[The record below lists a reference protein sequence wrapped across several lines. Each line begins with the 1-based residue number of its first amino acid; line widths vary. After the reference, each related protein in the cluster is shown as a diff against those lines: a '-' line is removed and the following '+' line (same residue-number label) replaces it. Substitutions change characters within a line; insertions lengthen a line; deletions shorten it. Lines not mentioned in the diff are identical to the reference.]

1 MLGRLR
7 TASLIT
13 ALVAVAL
20 ASASAGQSP
29 GPPGGTV
36 PSDPSGGTT
45 PGGPSGAPPG
55 LDVAIAVKQRHA
67 DELLDLPGVAGVGV
81 GLNPAGKPV
90 IRVYTEKRDAAV
102 VPSSLE
108 GVAVESA
115 VTGIIQARAPTDR
128 FPRPVPIGVSSG
140 LDGVATGTLG
150 ARVTNGTNVYVLSNN
165 HVLAGINS
173 ASIGDP
179 IIQPG
184 NVDGGS
190 DPADRIATLA
200 AYQTIDFNGGNNTM
214 DAAIALTSTANVSTA
229 TPADGYGTPSNVT
242 AQASIGQAV
251 QKYGRTTGLQL
262 GTVAATNVSVDVC
275 YLLLFEFCLQEAR
288 FVGQISVS
296 PGPFSAPGDS
306 GSLIVTQGGNQ
317 PVALLFAGGDG
328 LTIGTPIDLVLQRFG
343 VTIDGSPPGDGPPGA
358 PIGLSAL
365 PGDGLVSLSWTAP
378 SFDGNSPITGY
389 RVYRGT
395 SPAGET
401 FLQSVGPGT
410 TTFEDTSVT
419 NGTTYYYKV
428 SAENALGEGPLSS
441 ERSATPGPVTPPTE
455 PLPTLDSFDR
465 GDENPLSDGGNWSN
479 GILNSGESGLV
490 VSGNALACTRT
501 TTCSAWRS
509 NRQYGPDVEAWATF
523 TTMPGNGNGLRL
535 YARLQQPGS
544 ATADGYVLRAVQQSG
559 SDQILVDRLDNG
571 AFVNLMTLSQ
581 ELAVGDTILL
591 RASGPLLEAW
601 RRDGSGWSRLGTVA
615 DQTYSA
621 SSYVG
626 VSLRGTTGRL
636 DDFGGR
642 TMGDVPP
649 PPEAPGAP
657 RSLSAQSGNG
667 VVQLAWQPPDFDGNS
682 PVLGY
687 LVYRGTSPG
696 GETFLQ
702 STPGRSF
709 SDTGVANGTTYYY
722 EVAAVNA
729 VNEGPRSNEA
739 SATPTDVFPP
749 VEPLPT
755 LDGFDRPNENPLSDG
770 GRWANGILGSG
781 ESGLTVSANALAC
794 TTTSTCT
801 AWRQNAL
808 YGPDSEAWARI
819 TTLPGNGNGL
829 RLYVRIQQPGSSAVD
844 GYVLRWAQQSGAD
857 QLLVDRLTNGVFAN
871 LLTLS
876 PEIALGDTLLLRAA
890 GSTLE
895 VWRKNGGGWTRLGF
909 VGDTVYAGAG
919 YVGVGLRAK
928 TGRLDDF
935 GARVASPTV
944 PGVPTSLSA
953 AAGNGSVSLSWTAP
967 VFDGGAALSYNVH
980 RGTSPGGET
989 LLQSAGAST
998 TFTDTTV
1005 TNGTTYYYKVSAV
1018 NGTGE
1023 GALSNEVSATPT
1035 GVVPPVEPLPTLD
1048 GFDRPDE
1055 NPLSGGGSWANGII
1069 GSGENGLKVTSNA
1082 LACSR
1087 STICSAWRQN
1097 APFGPDA
1104 EAWVT
1109 VTTLPGNGNGLR
1121 LYVRLQ
1127 QPGSSAADGYVL
1139 RWTQQSGADQL
1150 LLDRMTN
1157 NAFTNRLTLA
1167 PEIALGD
1174 TLLLRATGSTLEVWR
1189 RSGGV
1194 WSRLGFVTDSTYASA
1209 GLAGVALRGT
1219 TGRLDDFGARTRP

>member
-90 IRVYTEKRDAAV
+90 IRVYTEKPDAAV
-102 VPSSLE
+102 MPSSLE

-365 PGDGLVSLSWTAP
+365 AGDDSVSLSWSAP
-378 SFDGNSPITGY
+378 SFDGGSQLTGY

-395 SPAGET
+395 SPGGET
-401 FLQSVGPGT
+401 LLQSTGT
-410 TTFEDTSVT
+410 GTSFADTTAL

-428 SAENALGEGPLSS
+428 SAENALGEGPLS
-441 ERSATPGPVTPPTE
+441 
-455 PLPTLDSFDR
+455 
-465 GDENPLSDGGNWSN
+465 
-479 GILNSGESGLV
+479 
-490 VSGNALACTRT
+490 
-501 TTCSAWRS
+501 
-509 NRQYGPDVEAWATF
+509 
-523 TTMPGNGNGLRL
+523 
-535 YARLQQPGS
+535 
-544 ATADGYVLRAVQQSG
+544 
-559 SDQILVDRLDNG
+559 
-571 AFVNLMTLSQ
+571 
-581 ELAVGDTILL
+581 
-591 RASGPLLEAW
+591 
-601 RRDGSGWSRLGTVA
+601 
-615 DQTYSA
+615 
-621 SSYVG
+621 
-626 VSLRGTTGRL
+626 
-636 DDFGGR
+636 
-642 TMGDVPP
+642 
-649 PPEAPGAP
+649 
-657 RSLSAQSGNG
+657 
-667 VVQLAWQPPDFDGNS
+667 
-682 PVLGY
+682 
-687 LVYRGTSPG
+687 
-696 GETFLQ
+696 
-702 STPGRSF
+702 
-709 SDTGVANGTTYYY
+709 
-722 EVAAVNA
+722 
-729 VNEGPRSNEA
+729 NEA
-739 SATPTDVFPP
+739 SATPSDLVPP
-749 VEPLPT
+749 LEPLPV
-755 LDGFDRPNENPLSDG
+755 LDNFDRPNESPLSG
-770 GRWANGILGSG
+770 GGSWANGIVGSG
-781 ESGLTVSANALAC
+781 ESGLSVTGNALAC
-794 TTTSTCT
+794 SKSTICS
-801 AWRQNAL
+801 AWRQSVQ
-808 YGPDSEAWARI
+808 YGPNAEAWAKI

-829 RLYVRIQQPGSSAVD
+829 RLYVRV
-844 GYVLRWAQQSGAD
+844 
-857 QLLVDRLTNGVFAN
+857 
-871 LLTLS
+871 
-876 PEIALGDTLLLRAA
+876 
-890 GSTLE
+890 
-895 VWRKNGGGWTRLGF
+895 
-909 VGDTVYAGAG
+909 
-919 YVGVGLRAK
+919 
-928 TGRLDDF
+928 
-935 GARVASPTV
+935 
-944 PGVPTSLSA
+944 
-953 AAGNGSVSLSWTAP
+953 
-967 VFDGGAALSYNVH
+967 
-980 RGTSPGGET
+980 
-989 LLQSAGAST
+989 
-998 TFTDTTV
+998 
-1005 TNGTTYYYKVSAV
+1005 
-1018 NGTGE
+1018 
-1023 GALSNEVSATPT
+1023 
-1035 GVVPPVEPLPTLD
+1035 
-1048 GFDRPDE
+1048 
-1055 NPLSGGGSWANGII
+1055 
-1069 GSGENGLKVTSNA
+1069 
-1082 LACSR
+1082 
-1087 STICSAWRQN
+1087 
-1097 APFGPDA
+1097 
-1104 EAWVT
+1104 
-1109 VTTLPGNGNGLR
+1109 
-1121 LYVRLQ
+1121 Q

-1157 NAFTNRLTLA
+1157 NAFANRLTLA

-1174 TLLLRATGSTLEVWR
+1174 TLLLRATGSTLEAWR
-1189 RSGGV
+1189 HDGTS
-1194 WSRLGFVTDSTYASA
+1194 WSRLGVATDSTYAAS
-1209 GLAGVALRGT
+1209 GYAGVALRGT